1 MTWLI
6 NTILQI
12 ILWLNNF
19 LGNLGLS
26 IIVFTIIFRAL
37 ILVFTYKSLKSMK
50 KIQAMSGEV
59 KALQRKHKDD
69 PQALQ
74 LAQLELYK
82 KYNVNPLSGC
92 LPQILQIFMLIVI
105 YQVLL
110 KLIGLENLQNINFLW
125 LDLTKPDPKYII
137 SILATLTQ
145 LFLSLM
151 TLPGGETRDIVPND
165 SKKKAIQ
172 ELNKKEN
179 NTADMA
185 ATMQKQMLF
194 MLPLMTGFIA
204 IKLPSGLGLYW
215 IISTLFS
222 IFQQVFIS
230 GWGGIAIY
238 SARLVKFFKEKFTH

>member
-1 MTWLI
+1 MTWI
-6 NTILQI
+6 IDTILQI
-12 ILWLNNF
+12 ILWLNNL
-19 LGNLGLS
+19 LGNLGLA
-26 IIVFTIIFRAL
+26 IIVFTLIFRAI

-59 KALQRKHKDD
+59 KALQQKHKND

-92 LPQILQIFMLIVI
+92 LPQILQIIMLIII
-105 YQVLL
+105 YQVLI
-110 KLIGLENLQNINFLW
+110 KLIGLENLENIKFLW
-125 LDLTKPDPKYII
+125 LNLTQPDSIYII
-137 SILATLTQ
+137 PILAVITQ

-151 TLPGGETRDIVPND
+151 TLPGGETRDVVPNE

-172 ELNKKEN
+172 ELNEKEN
-179 NTADMA
+179 NTAGMA

-215 IISTLFS
+215 VISTLFS

-230 GWGGIAIY
+230 GWGGITVY
-238 SARLVKFFKEKFTH
+238 SSRLVKFFKAKITT

>member
-6 NTILQI
+6 NAILQI

-59 KALQRKHKDD
+59 KALQQKHKND

-137 SILATLTQ
+137 SLLATFTQ

-172 ELNKKEN
+172 ELNEKEN

-230 GWGGIAIY
+230 GWGGIATY